1 VDFVAPEQEQ
11 DSRKF
16 LTAAIQYGH
25 QCFDRD
31 WMAAGPLIDDEDR
44 RGVLFR
50 ISVEELQYG
59 LVECMEAQPDEEDE
73 LVLGDAATPDPDR
86 A

>member
-1 VDFVAPEQEQ
+1 M
-11 DSRKF
+11 
-16 LTAAIQYGH
+16 TAAIQYGH

-31 WMAAGPLIDDEDR
+31 WMAAGPRIDDEDR

-50 ISVEELQYG
+50 ISVEELLCE
-59 LVECMEAQPDEEDE
+59 LVEILEDQPDEEDE

-86 A
+86 AQVR

>member
-1 VDFVAPEQEQ
+1 VDFAAPEQ

-16 LTAAIQYGH
+16 LTAAIQYVH

-31 WMAAGPLIDDEDR
+31 WMAAGLLIDDEDR
-44 RGVLFR
+44 RWVLFR
-50 ISVEELQYG
+50 ISVEELLYG
-59 LVECMEAQPDEEDE
+59 LVECMEAQPDEDNM
-73 LVLGDAATPDPDR
+73 VPRDADIPDR

>member
-1 VDFVAPEQEQ
+1 LTPEQEQ
-11 DSRKF
+11 DSMKF
-16 LTAAIQYGH
+16 WTAAIQYGH

-50 ISVEELQYG
+50 ISVEELLCE
-59 LVECMEAQPDEEDE
+59 LVEILEDQPDEEDE